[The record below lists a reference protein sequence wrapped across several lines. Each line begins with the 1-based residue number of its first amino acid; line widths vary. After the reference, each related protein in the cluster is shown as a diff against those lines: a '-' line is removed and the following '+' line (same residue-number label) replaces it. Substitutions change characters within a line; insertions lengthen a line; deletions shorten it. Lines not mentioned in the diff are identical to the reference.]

1 MMAAPKNDVQLSYG
15 LQGTSTYIK
24 RLLGS
29 YIYSEL
35 IAIHR
40 EVSVRHGYSH

>member
-1 MMAAPKNDVQLSYG
+1 MAASENDFRPSYG
-15 LQGTSTYIK
+15 FPGTSTYIK

-35 IAIHR
+35 IAFHR
-40 EVSVRHGYSH
+40 EVSVRHNYSH